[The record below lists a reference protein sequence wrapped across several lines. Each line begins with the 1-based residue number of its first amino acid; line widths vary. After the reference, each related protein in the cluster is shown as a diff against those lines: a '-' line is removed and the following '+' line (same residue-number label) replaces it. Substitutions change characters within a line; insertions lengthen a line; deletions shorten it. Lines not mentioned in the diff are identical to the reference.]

1 MPRAD
6 PTRSAYCASRH
17 LLRNLDDAAE
27 LRRNP
32 LVRACFAPAAA
43 RRDAG
48 ENGRALETVRGLVQA
63 SLVRCRERSGAGRA
77 RGDVGR
83 MHAAL
88 LRCEIDKQP
97 LAVVAAELGLSDR
110 QVRRERRAAH
120 DAFLSAFDGVACGA
134 PPRAVV
140 HDTATL
146 RLAEAS
152 ELHEVGQSALATT
165 VCEAVAV
172 RPCGSVTVSVTV

>member
-6 PTRSAYCASRH
+6 PTRSDYCASRH

-43 RRDAG
+43 RRDASA
-48 ENGRALETVRGLVQA
+48 NGRALERVRGLVHA
-63 SLVRCRERSGAGRA
+63 SLVRCRERPHTGRA
-77 RGDVGR
+77 HGGLGR

-120 DAFLSAFDGVACGA
+120 DAFLDAFDDVACDA
-134 PPRAVV
+134 PSSAVV
-140 HDTATL
+140 RDTAT
-146 RLAEAS
+146 
-152 ELHEVGQSALATT
+152 
-165 VCEAVAV
+165 
-172 RPCGSVTVSVTV
+172 